1 MLESSHIYCIDK
13 FCQVTYQFNIPCFL
27 KFYCFLLDFLLFLH
41 SESWANWTFWWI
53 LPFFILFIFSHSVI
67 LQVSTKR
74 QHSVLCW
81 FPLHEGIEWVWI
93 PLLCPHSGSGL
104 LPDAVGWGEQG
115 ELKIKGGEL
124 FSGCRGAL
132 QNCSLCWASLR
143 LSKAQDGW
151 THPSSSALLWK
162 WHRVV
167 TSLSISDK
175 SKGVMLVP
183 ALQGALH
190 GGCEVGDPQGDA
202 PEPRVLQEWNPLCWV
217 PDLQQQQQLLHREYP
232 HRAQLCPAVTSPELS
247 LQREQQSASQKKSSV
262 WVCGVCLAQL
272 WPISLL
278 KMSSKPSTGGCPAPP
293 GSFTES

>member
-81 FPLHEGIEWVWI
+81 FPLHEGIEWDWI

-167 TSLSISDK
+167 TSLSILDK
-175 SKGVMLVP
+175 ARVWCLSLP
-183 ALQGALH
+183 
-190 GGCEVGDPQGDA
+190 CR
-202 PEPRVLQEWNPLCWV
+202 EPYTV
-217 PDLQQQQQLLHREYP
+217 
-232 HRAQLCPAVTSPELS
+232 AVRSVTLKAMPPSPEFCRSEILCAGFQIYSSSSSSCTVSIPTGPSSALLS
-247 LQREQQSASQKKSSV
+247 PHLS
-262 WVCGVCLAQL
+262 WVCKGN
-272 WPISLL
+272 
-278 KMSSKPSTGGCPAPP
+278 SKVPPKKRVQSGCV
-293 GSFTES
+293 ESVLPNFGQSHC